1 MAQRIGLATIRA
13 LAFKMCRMISTFGP
27 IIARTYPNNDALM
40 AALAASQA
48 ACKVLIM
55 EADAALPVGD

>member
-27 IIARTYPNNDALM
+27 IIERTYPDNAALM

-48 ACKVLIM
+48 ACHVLVSQ
-55 EADAALPVGD
+55 ADGALPVGD